1 MTKNIEITVPQSQ
14 SSIED
19 AIEEALLV
27 ADFFDHLHRDA
38 NALSH
43 RLPPDS
49 PLADHLG
56 TAPQYIDTTISVEDL
71 RLLEIYLDNRRG

>member
-1 MTKNIEITVPQSQ
+1 MKKDIETIVPQTQ

-27 ADFFDHLHRDA
+27 AGFFDHVSRDED
-38 NALSH
+38 ALLYH
-43 RLPPDS
+43 LPPNS
-49 PLADHLG
+49 PLADHLE
-56 TAPQYIDTTISVEDL
+56 TAPQYIDTSVSVEDL